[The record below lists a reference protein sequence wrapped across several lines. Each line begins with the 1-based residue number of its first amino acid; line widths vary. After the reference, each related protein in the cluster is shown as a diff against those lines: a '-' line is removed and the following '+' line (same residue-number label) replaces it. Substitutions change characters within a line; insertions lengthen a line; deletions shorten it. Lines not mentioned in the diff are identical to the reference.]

1 MNDTKELKELNKNHS
16 GGHFFNIE
24 KNQCLIF
31 LFCNLGINFILNTF
45 FKILDCNYDVV
56 DLSILIMYDVQYDAT
71 TYGSKI
77 NWKYVFANH
86 KGTTRMLN
94 ALALIFDS
102 FHSKKICG
110 FINLFLKLNMYVSS
124 SRCRS
129 FKIQRM

>member
-1 MNDTKELKELNKNHS
+1 
-16 GGHFFNIE
+16 
-24 KNQCLIF
+24 
-31 LFCNLGINFILNTF
+31 
-45 FKILDCNYDVV
+45 
-56 DLSILIMYDVQYDAT
+56 MYDVQYDAT

-86 KGTTRMLN
+86 EGTTRMLN
-94 ALALIFDS
+94 ALALIIDS